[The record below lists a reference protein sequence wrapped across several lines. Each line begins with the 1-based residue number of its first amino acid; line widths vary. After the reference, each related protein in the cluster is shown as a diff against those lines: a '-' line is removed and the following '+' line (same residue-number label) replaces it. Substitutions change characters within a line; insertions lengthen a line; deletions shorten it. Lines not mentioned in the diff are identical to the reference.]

1 MHCIVILFA
10 TLSNPIV
17 ELILASNRESIQDN
31 FISHMYNQL
40 WMNAMK
46 IQVVHVEFLNLLD
59 WKKKKH
65 VLSSYDK

>member
-1 MHCIVILFA
+1 
-10 TLSNPIV
+10 
-17 ELILASNRESIQDN
+17 
-31 FISHMYNQL
+31 
-40 WMNAMK
+40 MNAMK